1 MGETFAVFF
10 HAAVTDFFPGWTT
23 KLCMTSGAMVVAL
36 PAVPRIGGAILPVQ
50 VDLAFHIEDNALLFL
65 RSILF
70 HKNLEAV
77 TPNELMDAEGVEVA
91 VGVEEE
97 VDWDMGQ
104 APLLVYKR
112 LLK

>member
-1 MGETFAVFF
+1 
-10 HAAVTDFFPGWTT
+10 
-23 KLCMTSGAMVVAL
+23 MVVAL
-36 PAVPRIGGAILPVQ
+36 PAVPGVGEAILPVQ
-50 VDLAFHIEDNALLFL
+50 VDQAFHIENNALLFL

-70 HKNLEAV
+70 HKNLEAA
-77 TPNELMDAEGVEVA
+77 TPRELVDA

-112 LLK
+112 LLNRARASRHKAPSRVAK